1 MSRLSDNML
10 IDLKFNGDFGVT
22 PTGDIETITGRD
34 NLRQAL
40 FHRLITVPGSL
51 AHRPGYG
58 VGIKRYQNAIDT
70 IDQKRDLVLKIQE
83 QFAQDRRV
91 LDVIAVRFTQDEINP
106 GKFTVLVKVRA
117 VGYNEFDTE
126 FDPFKVI

>member
-10 IDLKFNGDFGVT
+10 IDLKFNGDFWVT

-83 QFAQDRRV
+83 QF
-91 LDVIAVRFTQDEINP
+91 
-106 GKFTVLVKVRA
+106 
-117 VGYNEFDTE
+117 
-126 FDPFKVI
+126 